1 MRSVRDKKRLRQV
14 VPAGCLSNCTVGKDC
29 IASFNQT
36 TARIPAVPQDNVE
49 TATPEKVP
57 GP

>member
-1 MRSVRDKKRLRQV
+1 MRSVKHKERLRQV
-14 VPAGCLSNCTVGKDC
+14 LPAGCLPNCTVGKDC

-49 TATPEKVP
+49 TATP
-57 GP
+57 